1 MKATLPSKEPI
12 DPRFVAMA
20 TSVDHVS
27 NRVTTGT
34 VTALLNGGKGVS
46 AVVSSERATST
57 RPAAGRDRIL
67 DIVVEILE
75 TEGYDAVQLREVARR
90 AKTSLST
97 IYKRYSTR
105 DELILAAL
113 ESWMEENRYSGLA
126 HQERVP
132 GESLYVGLM
141 RMLRTIFEPWE
152 QHPAML
158 TAYFRAR
165 AAPGGQRLVERG
177 LDLVVPVGL
186 EVLSGVEEDFVRDV
200 DSIVTSLV
208 YGLVG
213 RYAAGEIAITD
224 ILPSLDRTVYWMTT
238 GYGAAR

>member
-1 MKATLPSKEPI
+1 VQKSEGATNAGAA
-12 DPRFVAMA
+12 VA
-20 TSVDHVS
+20 
-27 NRVTTGT
+27 
-34 VTALLNGGKGVS
+34 
-46 AVVSSERATST
+46 
-57 RPAAGRDRIL
+57 RDRIL

-90 AKTSLST
+90 ARTSLAT
-97 IYKRYSTR
+97 IYKRYATR

-113 ESWMEENRYSGLA
+113 ESWMEENRYSGLGL
-126 HQERVP
+126 QERVP

-186 EVLSGVEEDFVRDV
+186 EVLAGVDEDFVRDV
-200 DSIVTSLV
+200 DSVVTSLV
-208 YGLVG
+208 YGLIG
-213 RYAAGEIAITD
+213 RFAAGEIAITD
-224 ILPSLDRTVYWMTT
+224 ILAGLDRTVYWMTA
-238 GYGAAR
+238 GYDATH